1 MLPSL
6 QGGAGGGF
14 LMAAETSHETALDA
28 GTTRSRLARVYAEAL
43 IASALKQSPEAADA
57 TGEELTN
64 FVRASAGS
72 PNVAA
77 FLASPAIG
85 KKVKAAA
92 LASALKD
99 NASDLLRGL
108 IGVLGQ
114 NNRLDLL
121 RNVAAAYRQLI
132 DERAGRVRVKVTAAV
147 PLSDE
152 QKAALAASLK
162 DLLGREPM
170 LDVRVDPDL
179 LGGLVVQVGDTVIDT
194 SVRSRLQSL
203 RTLLLDGGTSHGN

>member
-1 MLPSL
+1 M
-6 QGGAGGGF
+6 G
-14 LMAAETSHETALDA
+14 D
-28 GTTRSRLARVYAEAL
+28 
-43 IASALKQSPEAADA
+43 
-57 TGEELTN
+57 ELTG
-64 FVRASAGS
+64 FVRAAADS
-72 PNVAA
+72 PEVGR
-77 FLASPAIG
+77 FLSSPAVG

-92 LASALKD
+92 LAAALKG

-108 IGVLGQ
+108 VGVLGQ

-121 RNVAAAYRQLI
+121 RGVAAAYRELLN
-132 DERAGRVRVKVTAAV
+132 ERGGRVRVKVTAAV
-147 PLSDE
+147 ALSDA

-162 DLLGREPM
+162 DILGQDPM